1 MSDDAFSFIALS
13 FLTFFFLAC
22 FLSRAGPSAF
32 RLVPRYIQ
40 RRLMKAMEDV
50 MVHYDRTVRNSIC
63 EVLQFLYGED
73 GMNGEYVEDQ
83 TVELML
89 LDNEKLRR
97 LYRHDVEQ
105 QEGYGKGWIL
115 DEEVRNEILTDFELQ
130 QVLEEEFE
138 AIKEDKNRLCR
149 HIFKDGETKQHIPIN
164 VLRLLEFAKAQ
175 FPATTDQL
183 RKQNPL
189 EIVKKVNEL
198 LQEKLV
204 VVKQTNKTDSISL
217 EVQDNATIF
226 MKAHLRTVLNSRRLL
241 ERERLGP
248 KAFQVSLVVSFSLCS
263 LFLLK
268 TAPDKERDRRRNAST
283 SPRSRPW
290 CRALKAE
297 RSETG
302 DFGLIFASAA
312 VCGLC
317 RESSGKR
324 CNQSVCCCLL
334 SGLRV
339 WGCVNRRSKEGKSG
353 VVFLCGG
360 VLSEEREREI
370 ERERKK
376 KDDRMQRR

>member
-1 MSDDAFSFIALS
+1 
-13 FLTFFFLAC
+13 
-22 FLSRAGPSAF
+22 
-32 RLVPRYIQ
+32 
-40 RRLMKAMEDV
+40 MKAMEDV

-89 LDNEKLRR
+89 LDNDKLRR

-105 QEGYGKGWIL
+105 QESYGKGWIL
-115 DEEVRNEILTDFELQ
+115 DEEVRTEILTDFELQ
-130 QVLEEEFE
+130 QVLEEEYE

-175 FPATTDQL
+175 FPATPEQL

-189 EIVKKVNEL
+189 EIAKKVNEL

-204 VVKQTNKTDSISL
+204 VVKQTNKTDTISV

-248 KAFQVSLVVSFSLCS
+248 KAFQVSQHTSPFARTNKPFSSLLSQYLPFLSSFLSCLHLIC
-263 LFLLK
+263 LLYFLILLSSIEVEGRGETK
-268 TAPDKERDRRRNAST
+268 RKKERKN
-283 SPRSRPW
+283 
-290 CRALKAE
+290 
-297 RSETG
+297 
-302 DFGLIFASAA
+302 
-312 VCGLC
+312 
-317 RESSGKR
+317 
-324 CNQSVCCCLL
+324 SVEKMHTLE
-334 SGLRV
+334 
-339 WGCVNRRSKEGKSG
+339 N
-353 VVFLCGG
+353 
-360 VLSEEREREI
+360 EE
-370 ERERKK
+370 KK
-376 KDDRMQRR
+376 KGAIPPYRIDQTTSVPYLHISYQTVLRSMCVS